1 MSALSHYAA
10 FETGEILVEYWEL
23 GPSFV
28 APPMDDRMDMLVAD
42 LSGVSVTSASGVD
55 SANALRGGVLWIPAG
70 SKPVF
75 KTGTDRGGHFY
86 SITFKDSRAGKR

>member
-42 LSGVSVTSASGVD
+42 LSGD